1 MDYFITGE
9 FMEQDSEHEA
19 HYSEQDALLV
29 GQGIWYDR
37 LQVRPTGRERSAF

>member
-9 FMEQDSEHEA
+9 FMEQNAEHES

-37 LQVRPTGRERSAF
+37 LQVRLTGCERSAY